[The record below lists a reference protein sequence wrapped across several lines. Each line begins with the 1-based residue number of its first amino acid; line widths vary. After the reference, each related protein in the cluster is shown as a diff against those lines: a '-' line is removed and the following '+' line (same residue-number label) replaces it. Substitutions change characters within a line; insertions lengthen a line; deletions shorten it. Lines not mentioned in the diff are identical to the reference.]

1 MTNLVIVESPAKCQ
15 KIQGFLGTGWKV
27 IASMGHIRA
36 LEHSLDAIGLNN
48 DFEPKYEFIKEKA
61 KAIKQLK
68 EAASDATEIYLA
80 ADDDREGEN
89 IAYSVCL
96 LLKLN
101 PKTVKRSVFH
111 EITQKAVKNAVENPR
126 KLDMNIVNAQ
136 QSRCNVGYDD
146 WIYNESSSMALCCS

>member
-15 KIQGFLGTGWKV
+15 KIQGFLGAGWKV

-36 LEHSLDAIGLNN
+36 LEQSLDAIGLNN
-48 DFEPKYEFIKEKA
+48 NFEPKYEFIKEKA

-68 EAASDATEIYLA
+68 EAAATASEVYLA

-89 IAYSVCL
+89 IAYSVCI

-101 PKTVKRSVFH
+101 PKTAKRAVFH
-111 EITQKAVKNAVENPR
+111 EITSKAVKAAVNNPR
-126 KLDMNIVNAQ
+126 VLDMNRVNAQ
-136 QSRCNVGYDD
+136 QARAMLDMM
-146 WIYNESSSMALCCS
+146 I